1 MIRLACRASLLAAF
15 YLLTTAATTIHAE
28 CAWVLWLSTT
38 VGTLTEVQPSQ
49 VFPSWDRCDTAQQ
62 QLEKKILQK
71 WIEEAAKHGQD
82 WLEKT
87 EPRSQHATCFPDT
100 IDPRTWREK
109 PWR

>member
-1 MIRLACRASLLAAF
+1 MIRASRTASLLVGF
-15 YLLTTAATTIHAE
+15 YLLTSAVTATAE

-38 VGTLTEVQPSQ
+38 VGTLTEVQPSR

-100 IDPRTWREK
+100 IDPRTWREN
-109 PWR
+109 P